1 MDIRTREAVR
11 YLGYGRHAIDE
22 QTLQL
27 VEDSFKELEHI
38 VNAKFTYRIFET
50 TFPDT
55 NELSIGKMK
64 IKSKNLYKN
73 LKGCSQAVVF
83 GATLGTGVDVLMKRY
98 SLTDMA
104 KAVVLQACAA
114 AMLEEYCDKAQ
125 NEIAESLRKE
135 QLYLQSGVWRLLH
148 FTSG

>member
-1 MDIRTREAVR
+1 MQNSPIAF
-11 YLGYGRHAIDE
+11 L
-22 QTLQL
+22 
-27 VEDSFKELEHI
+27 K
-38 VNAKFTYRIFET
+38 T

-135 QLYLQSGVWRLLH
+135 PQL
-148 FTSG
+148 

>member
-22 QTLQL
+22 RTLQL

-55 NELSIGKMK
+55 N
-64 IKSKNLYKN
+64 
-73 LKGCSQAVVF
+73 
-83 GATLGTGVDVLMKRY
+83 
-98 SLTDMA
+98 
-104 KAVVLQACAA
+104 
-114 AMLEEYCDKAQ
+114 
-125 NEIAESLRKE
+125 
-135 QLYLQSGVWRLLH
+135 
-148 FTSG
+148 

>member
-22 QTLQL
+22 RTLQL

-73 LKGCSQAVVF
+73 LKAV
-83 GATLGTGVDVLMKRY
+83 LRQSY
-98 SLTDMA
+98 
-104 KAVVLQACAA
+104 
-114 AMLEEYCDKAQ
+114 LE
-125 NEIAESLRKE
+125 RH
-135 QLYLQSGVWRLLH
+135 SGPVWMCL
-148 FTSG
+148 

>member
-22 QTLQL
+22 RTLQL
-27 VEDSFKELEHI
+27 VEDSFKELERI

-73 LKGCSQAVVF
+73 LKGCSQAVSYTHLPCLD
-83 GATLGTGVDVLMKRY
+83 GNRKRL
-98 SLTDMA
+98 S
-104 KAVVLQACAA
+104 
-114 AMLEEYCDKAQ
+114 
-125 NEIAESLRKE
+125 
-135 QLYLQSGVWRLLH
+135 SGGEDAFQISWDRSV
-148 FTSG
+148 

>member
-22 QTLQL
+22 RTLQL

-64 IKSKNLYKN
+64 IKSKIYIR
-73 LKGCSQAVVF
+73 
-83 GATLGTGVDVLMKRY
+83 T
-98 SLTDMA
+98 
-104 KAVVLQACAA
+104 
-114 AMLEEYCDKAQ
+114 
-125 NEIAESLRKE
+125 
-135 QLYLQSGVWRLLH
+135 
-148 FTSG
+148 

>member
-22 QTLQL
+22 RTLQL

-83 GATLGTGVDVLMKRY
+83 GATLDRCGCAYETIQSDGYGEGSCSAGVC
-98 SLTDMA
+98 S
-104 KAVVLQACAA
+104 
-114 AMLEEYCDKAQ
+114 CDAGG
-125 NEIAESLRKE
+125 IL
-135 QLYLQSGVWRLLH
+135 
-148 FTSG
+148 